1 MFRACMHWD
10 YAAILLFLGAV
21 APVLGYF
28 RVRRLMQIPSTTSME
43 RLALYGST
51 IAMQWVL
58 VGVIVWRTVAHHMRP
73 QELGLAVQEPELA
86 ASAAVVLSLLV
97 LANQIF
103 SIRRLA
109 ANPREIKGMI
119 ADLALKVFPQN
130 DVERLAFVALVVTVA
145 ICEELIYRG
154 FVQGLF
160 QSVGGSVAAGIVGS
174 AILFAAAHLYQGRK
188 GLVSTFAVGLIF
200 ASVRWWTGSLL
211 PSICAHFA
219 ADLVAGLYAPGR
231 LRAALATRL
240 RDEGG
245 ASGDVS

>member
-1 MFRACMHWD
+1 MHWD

-21 APVLGYF
+21 APLLGYF
-28 RVRRLMQIPSTTSME
+28 RVRRLMQIPSATSME

-58 VGVIVWRTVAHHMRP
+58 AGVILWRTTAHRLGTK
-73 QELGLAVQEPELA
+73 ELGLVVQNASRA
-86 ASAAVVLSLLV
+86 ASVAVVLSLLV
-97 LANQIF
+97 LANQLF

-119 ADLALKVFPQN
+119 AELALKIFPQN
-130 DVERLAFVALVVTVA
+130 DVERLVFVALVVTVA

-154 FVQGLF
+154 FVQALF
-160 QSVGGSVAAGIVGS
+160 QRVGGSVIAGIIGS

-188 GLVSTFAVGLIF
+188 GLASTFAVGLIF

-240 RDEGG
+240 REEER